1 MSKEFLRVVG
11 VYDVALASNES
22 ALDCRDESLTRQEF
36 AEESDINTIIDR
48 FGIGENP
55 IEARRWVTNVDIADA
70 PSNYQDVM
78 NQLNEARDQFMS
90 LPAKV
95 RSQFDND
102 PAKFV
107 DFVSD
112 SANMPEMVR
121 LGLAAER
128 PVAGPSDTDRLIEAI
143 KGAKAPGTGSS

>member
-1 MSKEFLRVVG
+1 MLRVID
-11 VYDVALASNES
+11 VYDADAVSRETAITCPE
-22 ALDCRDESLTRQEF
+22 ESLTSQEF
-36 AEESDINTIIDR
+36 KEEADINTIIDR

-55 IEARRWVTNVDIADA
+55 IEAQQWVTNIDIANA

-102 PAKFV
+102 PGKFV

-112 SANMPEMVR
+112 SANTPELVR
-121 LGLAAER
+121 LGLAVER
-128 PVAGPSDTDRLIEAI
+128 QAPLPSDTDRLIEAI
-143 KGAKAPGTGSS
+143 KGSGNSSSS